1 MLGYIIRRALYA
13 VPILIGVCLATF
25 LLFYVVVSPTQLAR
39 RNLSSKNPTRQEIQD
54 WLQQHGYDRPLTV
67 QFRDHMLNLALFRF
81 GNSDYNNEPIGQKL
95 RRGMGPSL
103 RLAVIQTKAWNRF
116 SRRCRSSPRTS
127 VQGPKLP
134 SVTIWPTARPSPWS
148 ITATGSPACTSPAM

>member
-1 MLGYIIRRALYA
+1 MEPPELLAGVRSCRLPRCRLAAGGVYGPRPSIPPLEEGRLMLGYIIRRALYA

-81 GNSDYNNEPIGQKL
+81 GNS
-95 RRGMGPSL
+95 
-103 RLAVIQTKAWNRF
+103 
-116 SRRCRSSPRTS
+116 
-127 VQGPKLP
+127 
-134 SVTIWPTARPSPWS
+134 
-148 ITATGSPACTSPAM
+148 